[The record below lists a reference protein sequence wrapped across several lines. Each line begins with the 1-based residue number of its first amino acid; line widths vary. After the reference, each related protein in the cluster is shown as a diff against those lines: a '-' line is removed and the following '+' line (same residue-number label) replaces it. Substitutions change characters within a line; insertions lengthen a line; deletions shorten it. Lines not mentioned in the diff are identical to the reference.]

1 MILEEYD
8 EEFHIKCEK
17 ELSRAEG
24 CAEGRDKTLI
34 TLVVRKL
41 IKGKTPEEIAE
52 DLEEEPPVIRQIYEA
67 ALCCAPKYDCNQ
79 IYQKLTE
86 LRENSGR

>member
-8 EEFHIKCEK
+8 EEFHIECEK
-17 ELSRAEG
+17 ELSR
-24 CAEGRDKTLI
+24 AEGRDKTLI

-52 DLEEEPPVIRQIYEA
+52 DLEEELPVIRPIYEA
-67 ALCCAPKYDCNQ
+67 AFRCAPKYDCNQ

-86 LRENSGR
+86 LRENA